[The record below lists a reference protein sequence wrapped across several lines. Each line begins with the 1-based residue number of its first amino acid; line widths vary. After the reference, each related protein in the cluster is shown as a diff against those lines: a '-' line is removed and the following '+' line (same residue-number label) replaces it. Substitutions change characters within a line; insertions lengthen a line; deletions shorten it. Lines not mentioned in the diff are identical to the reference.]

1 MLLRTGIL
9 PMNSIYQKHAFT
21 IALAL
26 IAAAN
31 SILFIYFVEKASIR
45 VPVVDLLDW
54 LQFYG
59 ERSQDGDWLGFLWTP
74 HNEHRMVF
82 SRILLALDVKWL
94 GNQGGAFAVSGFVLL
109 LGMVATICWE
119 ILKSDLS
126 ISWKLT
132 AIPIAVLLL
141 SPANTVV
148 MIGMQIMGG
157 FLQASSFGLFSLA
170 LLDGAGEEDHFSR
183 YRRAAA
189 IVCACLAAF
198 GDSGG
203 LLIWPA
209 LMWSAWKGGLRWG
222 WIAGIACIGT
232 LFIAMYLW
240 NLPSPPVSKF
250 MDFSHIVRS
259 FDYVIR
265 FLGLPWSHVHELVW
279 PARLIGLSIFCL
291 GSFAF
296 LSVSFSVQAKTV
308 KRLGAALILF
318 SFLIAS
324 AAALARVDVAVD
336 REMPIRYGMFVV
348 LAHMGILL
356 WSLDV
361 LERLWHGK
369 HRSSF
374 QWLMLGLS
382 LVWVGQQVVIGRF
395 AVEEANRY
403 NDAWSRFVGGDWTP
417 DMLRYVYP
425 DRERAQAGLT
435 YLRANGLLKTTD

>member
-1 MLLRTGIL
+1 
-9 PMNSIYQKHAFT
+9 MNSTYQKHAFT
-21 IALAL
+21 IALGL

-31 SILFIYFVEKASIR
+31 SILFFYFVEKASIR

-59 ERSQDGDWLGFLWTP
+59 ERSKDGHWLGYLWTP

-82 SRILLALDVKWL
+82 SRILLALDVKWF
-94 GNQGGAFAVSGFVLL
+94 GNEGEAFASSGFLLL
-109 LGMVATICWE
+109 LGIAGTICWK

-141 SPANTVV
+141 TPANTVV
-148 MIGMQIMGG
+148 MIGMQTMGG
-157 FLQASSFGLFSLA
+157 FLQASSFGVFALA
-170 LLDGAGEEDHFSR
+170 LLDGEADQDHFSK
-183 YRRAAA
+183 YRRTTA

-222 WIAGIACIGT
+222 WIAGIACVGA
-232 LFIAMYLW
+232 LFVVVYLW
-240 NLPSPPVSKF
+240 NLPSPPVSKS
-250 MDFSHIVRS
+250 MDFSHVVRS

-265 FLGLPWSHVHELVW
+265 FLALPWSHVHELVW
-279 PARLIGLSIFCL
+279 PARLIGLSIFCF
-291 GSFAF
+291 GTFA
-296 LSVSFSVQAKTV
+296 LVSVSFSVRVSTI
-308 KRLGAALILF
+308 KRLGVALILF
-318 SFLIAS
+318 SFLVAG

-348 LAHMGILL
+348 LAHLGLLL
-356 WSLDV
+356 WSLDF
-361 LERLWHGK
+361 LERLWHGAY
-369 HRSSF
+369 RRSF
-374 QWLMLGLS
+374 QWLILGICLT
-382 LVWVGQQVVIGRF
+382 WVCQQVVIGRF
-395 AVEEANRY
+395 AVGEANRY
-403 NDAWSRFVGGDWTP
+403 TDAWSRFVAGDWTP

-425 DRERAQAGLT
+425 DRERAQAGLS
-435 YLRANGLLKTTD
+435 YLRANGLLKTAD